1 MEKHERALIDLRL
14 LLEKMLV
21 ELEDKM
27 ISYLPEDSDEE
38 FNFLVKKAIHYQ
50 SLIVRI
56 NKELE
61 DYG

>member
-1 MEKHERALIDLRL
+1 MEKHQRELIELRL

-21 ELEDKM
+21 ELEDRI

-56 NKELE
+56 NDELE
-61 DYG
+61 DYE

>member
-1 MEKHERALIDLRL
+1 MEKHQRELIDLRL

-27 ISYLPEDSDEE
+27 ISYLPEDSDKE

-50 SLIVRI
+50 GLITRI

-61 DYG
+61 DYE

>member
-1 MEKHERALIDLRL
+1 MDKHQLELVELRS

-21 ELEDKM
+21 ELEDKI

-56 NKELE
+56 NNELE
-61 DYG
+61 DYE

>member
-1 MEKHERALIDLRL
+1 MEKHQKELIDLRL

-27 ISYLPEDSDEE
+27 ISYLPEDNDEE

-50 SLIVRI
+50 GLIVRI

>member
-1 MEKHERALIDLRL
+1 MEKHQRELIDLRL

-27 ISYLPEDSDEE
+27 VSYLPEDSDEE

-56 NKELE
+56 NGELK